1 MTIKTGEQKP
11 PITEVAKI
19 HPPYIRFALNLISAH
34 FAEIKASILR
44 KSARKCDN
52 KGSQTAN
59 YTLICE
65 PLP

>member
-1 MTIKTGEQKP
+1 MIS
-11 PITEVAKI
+11 V
-19 HPPYIRFALNLISAH
+19 YLLLDLISAH

-44 KSARKCDN
+44 KSACKCDN